1 MPYNRPVSHPRVI
14 PSMSDRLLL
23 RLASDGGLTWLR
35 QGAAASEPGM
45 PPASALQAAGEIV
58 VLVPSED
65 VLLTEATLRARTRA
79 QLLQALPYAVEEQ
92 LLDPVED
99 LHFAA
104 TRGEGALGVA
114 VVAKATLRGWLERL
128 AEAGIEPDVL
138 LPDALALPSAS
149 ERSAVLIEDGRALVR
164 LAPWSAFAC
173 SLRELPDWLARM
185 QPAAPPKPLDVHDVR
200 VAAAPLPLPAARLE
214 RGRDA
219 PAFLAAA
226 LAAAPAADTLNL
238 LEGEFAPRRRQGRGQ
253 RWWRTAAALA
263 AAVALLAVADLGID
277 VWRLSRHTAQMQAQ
291 AQDALR
297 KAFPDIDAAMLAR
310 SSPEQLMRGR
320 LDRLRGG
327 AEASGLLRV
336 LGQIAPVLGTT
347 TRIQTRGM
355 EYRNGT
361 FELALRTPDVA
372 ALDSVRERL
381 ALVPGLKAEVTAA
394 NPGADGVDGRIR
406 IGGGA
411 P

>member
-1 MPYNRPVSHPRVI
+1 
-14 PSMSDRLLL
+14 MSDRLLL

-45 PPASALQAAGEIV
+45 PPASAIEAAGEIV

-65 VLLTEATLRARTRA
+65 VVLTEATLRARTRA
-79 QLLQALPYAVEEQ
+79 QLLQALPYAVEDQ

-104 TRGEGALGVA
+104 TRGEGTLGVA

-138 LPDALALPSAS
+138 LPDALALPCTP
-149 ERSAVLIEDGRALVR
+149 ERGAALIEEGRALVR
-164 LAPWSAFAC
+164 LAPWSALAC
-173 SLRELPDWLARM
+173 SLRELPDWLARV
-185 QPAAPPKPLDVHDVR
+185 AAPKPLDIHDVR
-200 VAAAPLPLPAARLE
+200 AAAAPLALPAARVE

-219 PAFLAAA
+219 TAFLAAA

-238 LEGEFAPRRRQGRGQ
+238 LEGDFAPRRRQGRGQ

-263 AAVALLAVADLGID
+263 AAVALLAVADLGMD
-277 VWRLSRHTAQMQAQ
+277 VWRLSRSSAQMQAQ
-291 AQDALR
+291 AQEALH

-336 LGQIAPVLGTT
+336 LGQIAPVVGTT
-347 TRIQTRGM
+347 TQIQTRGM